1 LQRYITRFLEREE
14 RTIVLGNRSSC
25 YRVTVA
31 TLVLLLTSCHSALA
45 QSNDGKTK
53 AFTLEEAV
61 NFALQNYPAVRASI
75 EQLSAARAGV
85 RLARTSYLPLAD
97 MLWQSNRATRNN
109 IFGLLLPQS
118 VISPISGPVLSST
131 SNDSVWGSAAGLL
144 VSWEPFDFGRRGAR
158 VNAARAGQ
166 NVANSELS
174 VTRLDV
180 AAAVTNT
187 FFTVVAAQ
195 QRVTAAKAN
204 VDRRQVFADSVHV
217 LVKNDLRPGAD
228 ASRADAELA
237 RAQVL
242 LIQAEQAESVSRAA
256 LAELLG
262 IAGSNLQIDVGSLLS
277 APPQSSPTAPP
288 LSTHPFATAEQA
300 RVGQI
305 KAQEH
310 ILDRSYYPRFDL
322 QSTIYGRGSGAN
334 TDGTIQTGVNG
345 LGLDRSNW
353 AVGLTVTF
361 PLFDIFSIRA
371 QKQIEAAN
379 ERAERARYDQT
390 LDDLD
395 GQLQQVQATLED
407 ARLVSEKTPVELQAA
422 REAEMQARARYDAG
436 LANITE
442 VADAQGLLVQAETDD
457 ALARLAV
464 WNDLASLTAAQGN
477 LQPFLQFLHQKTQGG
492 P

>member
-1 LQRYITRFLEREE
+1 M
-14 RTIVLGNRSSC
+14 LGNRRFC
-25 YRVTVA
+25 YRPICA
-31 TLVLLLTSCHSALA
+31 MLALLLFSYQAAFA
-45 QSNDGKTK
+45 QSK
-53 AFTLEEAV
+53 AAKAKVFTLEEAV

-85 RLARTSYLPLAD
+85 GLAKTNYLPHAD
-97 MLWQSNRATRNN
+97 ALWQANRATRNN
-109 IFGLLLPQS
+109 ISGLLLPQS

-144 VSWEPFDFGRRGAR
+144 VSWEPFDFGRRAAT

-180 AAAVTNT
+180 AVAVTNA
-187 FFTVVAAQ
+187 FFAVVATQ
-195 QRVTAAKAN
+195 QRVSAATAN
-204 VDRRQVFADSVHV
+204 VDRRQVFANSVHV

-242 LIQAEQAESVSRAA
+242 LIQAEQAETVSRAA
-256 LAELLG
+256 LAEVLG

-277 APPQSSPTAPP
+277 APPKSSPTAPP

-300 RVGQI
+300 RVDQI
-305 KAQEH
+305 KAQER
-310 ILDRSYYPRFDL
+310 ILGRSYYPRFDL

-334 TDGTIQTGVNG
+334 TDGTIQTGANG

-353 AVGLTVTF
+353 ATGLTVTF

-390 LDDLD
+390 VDDLN
-395 GQLQQVQATLED
+395 GQLQQVQATLEG
-407 ARLVSEKTPVELQAA
+407 ARLVAEKTPVELQAA

-436 LANITE
+436 LANIVE
-442 VADAQGLLVQAETDD
+442 VADAQGLLVEAETDD
-457 ALARLAV
+457 ALARLVV
-464 WNDLASLTAAQGN
+464 WNDLASLTAAQGD
-477 LQPFLQFLHQKTQGG
+477 LRPFLQFLNQKTQGG

>member
-1 LQRYITRFLEREE
+1 
-14 RTIVLGNRSSC
+14 VLGNRKFC
-25 YRVTVA
+25 YRLTFVTLA
-31 TLVLLLTSCHSALA
+31 LLLFSYQAAMA
-45 QSNDGKTK
+45 QSKDAKIK
-53 AFTLEEAV
+53 VFTLEDAV
-61 NFALQNYPAVRASI
+61 NFALQNYPAIRASI

-85 RLARTSYLPLAD
+85 GLAKTNYLPRAD
-97 MLWQSNRATRNN
+97 ALWQANRATRNN

-131 SNDSVWGSAAGLL
+131 SNDSIWGSAAGLL
-144 VSWEPFDFGRRGAR
+144 VSWEPFDFGRRAAT

-180 AAAVTNT
+180 AVAVTNA
-187 FFTVVAAQ
+187 FFAVVATQ
-195 QRVTAAKAN
+195 QRVSAATAN
-204 VDRRQVFADSVHV
+204 VDRRQVFANSVHV

-242 LIQAEQAESVSRAA
+242 LIQAEQVEAVSRAA
-256 LAELLG
+256 LAEVLG

-277 APPQSSPTAPP
+277 APPRSSPTAPP

-300 RVGQI
+300 RVDQI

-310 ILDRSYYPRFDL
+310 ILDRSYYPRLDL

-334 TDGTIQTGVNG
+334 TDGTIETGANG

-353 AVGLTVTF
+353 AAGLTVTF

-390 LDDLD
+390 LDDLT
-395 GQLQQVQATLED
+395 GQLQQVQATLD
-407 ARLVSEKTPVELQAA
+407 GARLVAEKTPVELQSA

-436 LANITE
+436 LANLVE

-464 WNDLASLTAAQGN
+464 WNDLASLTAAQGD
-477 LQPFLQFLHQKTQGG
+477 LQPFLEFLHSKTQGG
-492 P
+492 R

>member
-1 LQRYITRFLEREE
+1 ML
-14 RTIVLGNRSSC
+14 
-25 YRVTVA
+25 A
-31 TLVLLLTSCHSALA
+31 LLLFSYQAAFA
-45 QSNDGKTK
+45 QSK
-53 AFTLEEAV
+53 AAKAKVFTLEEAV

-85 RLARTSYLPLAD
+85 GLAKTNYLPHAD
-97 MLWQSNRATRNN
+97 ALWQANRATRNN
-109 IFGLLLPQS
+109 ISGLLLPQS

-144 VSWEPFDFGRRGAR
+144 VSWEPFDFGRRAAT

-180 AAAVTNT
+180 AVAVTNA
-187 FFTVVAAQ
+187 FFAVVATQ
-195 QRVTAAKAN
+195 QRVSAATAN
-204 VDRRQVFADSVHV
+204 VDRRQVFANSVHV

-242 LIQAEQAESVSRAA
+242 LIQAEQAETVSRAA
-256 LAELLG
+256 LAEVLG

-277 APPQSSPTAPP
+277 APPKSSPTAPP

-300 RVGQI
+300 RVDQI
-305 KAQEH
+305 KAQER
-310 ILDRSYYPRFDL
+310 ILGRSYYPRFDL

-334 TDGTIQTGVNG
+334 TDGTIQTGANG

-353 AVGLTVTF
+353 ATGLTVTF

-390 LDDLD
+390 VDDLN
-395 GQLQQVQATLED
+395 GQLQQVQATLEG
-407 ARLVSEKTPVELQAA
+407 ARLVAEKTPVELQAA

-436 LANITE
+436 LANIVE
-442 VADAQGLLVQAETDD
+442 VADAQGLLVEAETDD
-457 ALARLAV
+457 ALARLVV
-464 WNDLASLTAAQGN
+464 WNDLASLTAAQGD
-477 LQPFLQFLHQKTQGG
+477 LRPFLQFLNQKTQGG

>member
-1 LQRYITRFLEREE
+1 
-14 RTIVLGNRSSC
+14 VLGNRSSC

-31 TLVLLLTSCHSALA
+31 TLVLLLTSCHSVLA

-371 QKQIEAAN
+371 QRQIEAAN

-395 GQLQQVQATLED
+395 GQLQQVQATLEG

>member
-1 LQRYITRFLEREE
+1 M
-14 RTIVLGNRSSC
+14 LGNHKACWR
-25 YRVTVA
+25 TGVA
-31 TLVLLLTSCHSALA
+31 ALVCLTICCQMVLA
-45 QSNDGKTK
+45 QADDGKTK
-53 AFTLEEAV
+53 TFSLEEAV
-61 NFALQNYPAVRASI
+61 NFSLQNYPTVRASV
-75 EQLSAARAGV
+75 EQVSAARAGV
-85 RLARTSYLPLAD
+85 GLAKTNYLPRAD
-97 MLWQSNRATRNN
+97 ALWQANRATRNN

-144 VSWEPFDFGRRGAR
+144 VSWEPFDFGRRGAT

-166 NVANSELS
+166 NVANSDLS

-180 AAAVTNT
+180 AVAVTNA

-195 QRVTAAKAN
+195 QRVSAARAN
-204 VDRRQVFADSVHV
+204 MDRRQVFANSVHV
-217 LVKNDLRPGAD
+217 LVNNDLRPGAD

-237 RAQVL
+237 RAQIL
-242 LIQAEQAESVSRAA
+242 LIQARQAEGVSRAA
-256 LAELLG
+256 LAEVLG
-262 IAGSNLQIDVGSLLS
+262 ITGSNLQIDVGSLLS
-277 APPQSSPTAPP
+277 APPKSSPTAPP
-288 LSTHPFATAEQA
+288 LSTHPFATAQQA
-300 RVGQI
+300 RVDQI

-322 QSTIYGRGSGAN
+322 QSTVYGRGSGAN
-334 TDGTIQTGVNG
+334 TDGSIQTGVNG

-353 AVGLTVTF
+353 AAGLTVTF

-390 LDDLD
+390 LDDLN
-395 GQLQQVQATLED
+395 GQLQQVQATLEG
-407 ARLVSEKTPVELQAA
+407 ARLVAEKTPVELQAA

-436 LANITE
+436 LANIVE
-442 VADAQGLLVQAETDD
+442 VADTQGLLVEAETDD
-457 ALARLAV
+457 ALARLVV
-464 WNDLASLTAAQGN
+464 WNDLASLTAAQGD